1 MRDPVDRATQ
11 APGGLHTTAPA
22 ALRIVV
28 PAVHVMQVL
37 ELLATTALVALR
49 IVVPAVLG
57 TTALAALRMM
67 VLVARHIQGLVVHAM
82 RAPVDRATQA
92 QEERAGSV
100 QPCANDNKSIQ
111 GACHLTTA
119 CRATRR
125 RWRAPEAG
133 RSAVQS
139 ECWSPESIT
148 TCRRPICE
156 ASRRTGHR

>member
-1 MRDPVDRATQ
+1 MVRATQ
-11 APGGLHTTAPA
+11 APAGLHTTALA

-28 PAVHVMQVL
+28 PVVHVMRVL
-37 ELLATTALVALR
+37 EVLGTTALAALR

-67 VLVARHIQGLVVHAM
+67 VLVARHIQDLVVHAM

-92 QEERAGSV
+92 QGERAGSV
-100 QPCANDNKSIQ
+100 QQYANDSISIQ

-125 RWRAPEAG
+125 RGRAPEAG
-133 RSAVQS
+133 R
-139 ECWSPESIT
+139 
-148 TCRRPICE
+148 
-156 ASRRTGHR
+156 